1 MWVMKSAGVLWGGG
15 GKGPL
20 NWKTDTG
27 LEKMHIAVH
36 WKVSLH
42 FALILFELFSGF

>member
-1 MWVMKSAGVLWGGG
+1 MKSAGVLWGGG

-27 LEKMHIAVH
+27 LEKTHIAVH